1 MKRIRTSNSL
11 LIFSFVVLLPIY
23 PVFGA
28 VLYDGTRRGGVGETI
43 DENSIIAEYT
53 DITDAEFIAPETP
66 TDTGGRTT
74 IENYTV
80 QNGDTLSGVA
90 ERFHISANTIRWAN
104 NLSSNTLRVNQKLI
118 IPPGDGI
125 IYTTKKGDTLD
136 AIALKYK
143 TTSEKIR
150 VSNLLGEILPTG
162 TTIFLPDAQQPAITI
177 STPSTTSGTTGG
189 TFSLKVI
196 NPK

>member
-1 MKRIRTSNSL
+1 MKRIRASNSI
-11 LIFSFVVLLPIY
+11 LILSFVLLLPIY

-43 DENSIIAEYT
+43 DQNSIIAEYT
-53 DITDAEFIAPETP
+53 DITDTEFIAPERP

-74 IENYTV
+74 IENYIV
-80 QNGDTLSGVA
+80 QSGDTLSEIA
-90 ERFHISANTIRWAN
+90 DKFHISPNTIRWAN
-104 NLSSNTLRVNQKLI
+104 NLSSNTLRVGQKLI

-150 VSNLLGEILPTG
+150 VSNLL
-162 TTIFLPDAQQPAITI
+162 
-177 STPSTTSGTTGG
+177 
-189 TFSLKVI
+189 
-196 NPK
+196 